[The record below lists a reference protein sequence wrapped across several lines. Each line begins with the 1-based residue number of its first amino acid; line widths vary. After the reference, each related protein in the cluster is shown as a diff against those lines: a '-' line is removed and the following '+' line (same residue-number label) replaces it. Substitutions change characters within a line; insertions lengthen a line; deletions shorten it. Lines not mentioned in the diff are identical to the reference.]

1 MADALQDA
9 TTPQP
14 AMRRTLTL
22 PIKGMHCAAC
32 VTTVERALSGV
43 AGVASATVN
52 LATER
57 AQVTLDVGW
66 ADLAALSGAV
76 ASVGYDVRR
85 SSHVFEIEGMT
96 CATCVGRVERALRS
110 VEGVISAT
118 VNLASGEARVIA
130 LDGQFDPARAVAA
143 VAKAGYH
150 ARLKR
155 TAVGRASEWRARLE
169 SGSVVLALVLSL
181 PLVAEM
187 IAHMAGSHFALPWWL
202 ALGLATIVQFGF
214 GASFYRAGFAALR
227 HGTGNMD
234 LLVALGTSAAFGYSV
249 AQLIQPFGD
258 GARYFEASTLVIALV
273 RLGRWLEARA
283 KRRAGATLRAL
294 YALRPDQ
301 ATVERDGKAVFVPLA
316 ELQVKDIV
324 IVRPGERVPVDGT
337 IVEGTSEL
345 DESLVT
351 GESLPV
357 TRDVGARV
365 AAGSMNGTGLL
376 KIEMMALGAES
387 TIARIARAVE
397 RAQAS
402 KPAIQRL
409 VDRISA
415 IFVPIV
421 LGIAIVTVLA
431 WGLGVGNWTMGFVSA
446 VSVLVIA
453 CPCALGLATPAAL
466 VAGTAAAARRG
477 VLLRDSEAIEQARR
491 IDTIVFDKTGT
502 LTIGRP
508 SVVACIPHGISEQEL
523 LSLAAAVQMGSEHPL
538 GRAIAA
544 AAAAKGITPP
554 RARLFRVKP
563 GRGVSATAAHGS
575 LLVGSRRFV
584 EESGVETAVLVQQAD
599 RLEAEG
605 RTVVWVAELAPSPRV
620 LGLIAC
626 ADQVRDAAPVALA
639 RLKARGFRLVLITGD
654 NASSAHRV
662 ARALGIDEVHAGVLP
677 EAKSAEILALRDSGR
692 RVAMVG
698 DGINDAPAL
707 AAADLGI
714 AIGSGTDVAMET
726 AAITLMR
733 SDLALVEEAI
743 DIARATRRKITENLV
758 WAFSYNVV
766 ALPLAAAGLLGPLIA
781 GAAMAFSSVS
791 VVSNALLLLRRPNRI
806 RA

>member
-1 MADALQDA
+1 
-9 TTPQP
+9 
-14 AMRRTLTL
+14 
-22 PIKGMHCAAC
+22 
-32 VTTVERALSGV
+32 
-43 AGVASATVN
+43 
-52 LATER
+52 
-57 AQVTLDVGW
+57 
-66 ADLAALSGAV
+66 
-76 ASVGYDVRR
+76 
-85 SSHVFEIEGMT
+85 
-96 CATCVGRVERALRS
+96 
-110 VEGVISAT
+110 
-118 VNLASGEARVIA
+118 
-130 LDGQFDPARAVAA
+130 
-143 VAKAGYH
+143 
-150 ARLKR
+150 
-155 TAVGRASEWRARLE
+155 
-169 SGSVVLALVLSL
+169 
-181 PLVAEM
+181 
-187 IAHMAGSHFALPWWL
+187 
-202 ALGLATIVQFGF
+202 
-214 GASFYRAGFAALR
+214 
-227 HGTGNMD
+227 
-234 LLVALGTSAAFGYSV
+234 
-249 AQLIQPFGD
+249 
-258 GARYFEASTLVIALV
+258 
-273 RLGRWLEARA
+273 
-283 KRRAGATLRAL
+283 
-294 YALRPDQ
+294 
-301 ATVERDGKAVFVPLA
+301 
-316 ELQVKDIV
+316 
-324 IVRPGERVPVDGT
+324 
-337 IVEGTSEL
+337 
-345 DESLVT
+345 
-351 GESLPV
+351 
-357 TRDVGARV
+357 
-365 AAGSMNGTGLL
+365 
-376 KIEMMALGAES
+376 
-387 TIARIARAVE
+387 
-397 RAQAS
+397 
-402 KPAIQRL
+402 
-409 VDRISA
+409 
-415 IFVPIV
+415 
-421 LGIAIVTVLA
+421 
-431 WGLGVGNWTMGFVSA
+431 
-446 VSVLVIA
+446 
-453 CPCALGLATPAAL
+453 
-466 VAGTAAAARRG
+466 
-477 VLLRDSEAIEQARR
+477 
-491 IDTIVFDKTGT
+491 
-502 LTIGRP
+502 
-508 SVVACIPHGISEQEL
+508 
-523 LSLAAAVQMGSEHPL
+523 MGSEHPL

-743 DIARATRRKITENLV
+743 DIARATRRKIAENLV